1 MNRKEIDARNLVI
14 QAAKKLV
21 DEGLVAR
28 TWGNISVR
36 VSSTHFVITPSG
48 YAYDTLTPDHLV
60 LVRIDDCSYEGSI
73 KPSSEKGI
81 HAAAYRHRPDA
92 GIVIH
97 THQDYASCIG
107 VSGKDLS
114 DLNDPILGDFLPCA
128 AYGLPGTKKL
138 LKNVDSMMVR
148 YPTCNAI
155 LMHHHGA
162 LCMARDSVRAFEILQ
177 ALEQISRTAFEHAV
191 TLPDIRINNASELL
205 NTLRSVNPRR
215 HFAIESHSAV
225 LAVAKLGKTMRPH
238 LDDLAQIAGTTIRC
252 TKPDPELVLKALKG
266 RNAVLV
272 DGVGAICCAED
283 ESDVDAI
290 AAIVRKGCMATL
302 YANTCS
308 ATPLSRF
315 DCSLMRLVYNTKYS
329 RKKQRHKPC

>member
-1 MNRKEIDARNLVI
+1 MNQKETEARKLVI
-14 QAAKKLV
+14 QAAQRLV
-21 DEGLVAR
+21 EEGLVAR
-28 TWGNISVR
+28 TWGNISAR

-48 YAYDTLTPDHLV
+48 RAYETLAPDHLV

-73 KPSSEKGI
+73 TPSSEKGI

-107 VSGKDLS
+107 IDGNGMA

-138 LKNVDSMMVR
+138 LRNVDSVMVKH
-148 YPTCNAI
+148 PTCNAI
-155 LMHHHGA
+155 LMRHHGA
-162 LCMARDSVRAFEILQ
+162 LCMARDSDRAFEILQ
-177 ALEQISRTAFEHAV
+177 ALEDTSRAVFERAV
-191 TLPDIRINNASELL
+191 TLPDIPANNASELL
-205 NTLRSVNPRR
+205 AMLRSADQQRY
-215 HFAIESHSAV
+215 FAIEPHGAV
-225 LAVAKLGKTMRPH
+225 LAVARQGKTMRPH

-252 TKPDPELVLKALKG
+252 AKPDPDMVLKALKG

-302 YANTCS
+302 YANTCG
-308 ATPLSRF
+308 AAPLSRF
-315 DCSLMRLVYNTKYS
+315 DCALMRLVYTMKYAE
-329 RKKQRHKPC
+329 KKQRPEPC